1 MAYSKIMNKLFY
13 TKEEGQESILK
24 IVNDNKVVLV
34 MHYLYC
40 LTNRFNEVTVSV
52 DYLIEKCGY
61 KVTKKAQ
68 LQFKDILVKLDEKGV
83 IELKDEINSYSRVM
97 EINTAKLNVDSEFF
111 VMEEE
116 ELELIKSIAEDTREY
131 INIIKV
137 YFYLKA
143 RIHKGNDVRANG
155 GKSQTTFNTYLDIA
169 NTTLISERNIKKYI
183 DKLQDINL
191 IRYENLGY
199 KYKADNINFKTEC
212 ANLYALTKISTD
224 DDWIKADLK
233 EGLKQ
238 QEHYYEENGY
248 VVTKKGYKNNDK
260 KLNGRYGSLIKKE
273 KNNIL
278 TDTEKEELSKIRLTH
293 ELTKEQ
299 SNN

>member
-1 MAYSKIMNKLFY
+1 MAYSKIINKLFY

-40 LTNRFNEVTVSV
+40 LTNRFDEATVSV

-68 LQFKDILVKLDEKGV
+68 FQFKDILVKLDEIGV
-83 IELKDEINSYSRVM
+83 IELKDEINSYSRVI

-131 INIIKV
+131 INLIKV

-169 NTTLISERNIKKYI
+169 NTTFISERNIKKYI

-199 KYKADNINFKTEC
+199 KYKPENINLKTEC

-260 KLNGRYGSLIKKE
+260 KTNGKYGSLIKKE
-273 KNNIL
+273 KNNNL
-278 TDTEKEELSKIRLTH
+278 TDKEKEELSKIRLTY
-293 ELTKEQ
+293 ELMKE
-299 SNN
+299 

>member
-40 LTNRFNEVTVSV
+40 LTNRFDEATVSV

-68 LQFKDILVKLDEKGV
+68 FQFKDILVKLDEIGV
-83 IELKDEINSYSRVM
+83 IELKDEINSYSRVI

-131 INIIKV
+131 INLIKV

-169 NTTLISERNIKKYI
+169 NTTFISERNIKKYI

-199 KYKADNINFKTEC
+199 KYKPENINLKTEC

-260 KLNGRYGSLIKKE
+260 KTNGKYGSLIKKE
-273 KNNIL
+273 KNNNL
-278 TDTEKEELSKIRLTH
+278 TDKEKEELSKIRLTY
-293 ELTKEQ
+293 ELMKE
-299 SNN
+299 